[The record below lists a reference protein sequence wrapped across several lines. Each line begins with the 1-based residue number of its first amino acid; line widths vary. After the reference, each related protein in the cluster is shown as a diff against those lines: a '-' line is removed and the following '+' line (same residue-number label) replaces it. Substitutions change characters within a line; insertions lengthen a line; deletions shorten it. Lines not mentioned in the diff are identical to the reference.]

1 MSDRKVEQAD
11 HAARFW
17 RSGLKGPI
25 RLGSDE
31 HLQIFCHV
39 LLDTFNPYK
48 PAVIDW
54 PKLSDAER
62 DRLVSL
68 PIWDIAVR
76 TEGKARMNML
86 TYAERLANPL
96 LRKALELNSFEE
108 GRHKEVLA
116 NLVAAYGIALQ
127 PEPVYPKHAD
137 AEWAYLI
144 TGYSECIDSFFAFG
158 LFELAKRSGFF
169 PPALV
174 ETFEPVMQEE
184 CRHILFYVNWA
195 AWHRRNLPI
204 LRRLWFT
211 LRVVGVWYCLIRERI
226 ETARGTGKQGF
237 TASGHQSMGIDVN
250 PADVLTIC
258 LEENDRRMAG
268 YDARLV
274 RPRIMPTLVRL
285 ALRFMRR
292 PVPAKRPATERKDAP
307 SR

>member
-1 MSDRKVEQAD
+1 MSDITVEQAD
-11 HAARFW
+11 YASRNW
-17 RSGLKGPI
+17 QGEPKGAI
-25 RLGSDE
+25 RLGSDGHRE
-31 HLQIFCHV
+31 LFCHL

-48 PAVIDW
+48 PAVIAW

-76 TEGKARMNML
+76 TEGRARLNML
-86 TYAERLANPL
+86 TYAERLKEPL
-96 LRKALELNSFEE
+96 LRKALELNGFEE

-116 NLVAAYGIALQ
+116 RLVEAYGIKLE
-127 PEPVYPKHAD
+127 PEPAYVPYAD

-195 AWHRRNLPI
+195 AWHRRNLP
-204 LRRLWFT
+204 LWRRPWFA
-211 LRVVGVWYCLIRERI
+211 LRVLAVWFCLIRERI
-226 ETARGTGKQGF
+226 RTARGVGQQGF
-237 TASGHQSMGIDVN
+237 TATSHESMGLDVA
-250 PADVLTIC
+250 PADLLEIC
-258 LEENDRRMAG
+258 LAENDRRMSG

-274 RPRIMPTLVRL
+274 RPRIMPVL
-285 ALRFMRR
+285 AGIALWFMRR
-292 PVPAKRPATERKDAP
+292 R
-307 SR
+307 